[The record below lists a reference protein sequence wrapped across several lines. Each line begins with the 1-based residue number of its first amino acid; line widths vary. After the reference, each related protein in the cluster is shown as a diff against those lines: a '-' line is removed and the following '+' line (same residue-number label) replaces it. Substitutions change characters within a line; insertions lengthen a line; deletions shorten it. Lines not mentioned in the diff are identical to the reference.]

1 MKTVYSPP
9 KSGAKISRTA
19 VFAVCTT
26 VGLFF
31 VVPLANFLNFSPED
45 DMNFREIDSSM
56 PPPPPPPTEPPPP
69 PEQEQ
74 EEEDPELNEPPPPL
88 NLSQIEM
95 TLNAGMGGAVGAGF
109 ASFDANF
116 NALDEIKIFELKD
129 LDRIPVPISQV
140 EPVHPYD
147 LKRNRVTGTA
157 TVEFIV
163 DETGS
168 VRDPR
173 AISFTHREFGDSA
186 VDAVRNWK
194 FQPGEKDGKKVRTRV
209 RQMINF
215 SL

>member
-9 KSGAKISRTA
+9 ARSAKLSRTA
-19 VFAVCTT
+19 VFAVFAT
-26 VGLFF
+26 VGLFL
-31 VVPLANFLNFSPED
+31 VVPLANFLNFDTSD
-45 DMNFREIDSSM
+45 DRNLRDVDSSL

-74 EEEDPELNEPPPPL
+74 QQEDPELNEPPPPL
-88 NLSQIEM
+88 TLSQLDM

-116 NALDEIKIFELKD
+116 SALEEIKIFELSD

-140 EPVHPYD
+140 QPVHPYD

-173 AISFTHREFGDSA
+173 AINFSHREFGDSA

-209 RQMINF
+209 RQLINF